1 MKKLIAYFSAGGVTR
16 RAAEE
21 LAAVTGADLFEI
33 RPAEPYSSADLDWRN
48 KESRSSREMKD
59 PSSRPAIAEGK
70 LDLSGYDTIYIG
82 YPIWWGVAPRPVNT
96 FIEENDLSGKKLVI
110 FATSGGSG
118 IDYALRDMRKT
129 YPDLD
134 FVSGSLVSS
143 PVRSD
148 II

>member
-59 PSSRPAIAEGK
+59 PASRPSIAEGK
-70 LDLSGYDTIYIG
+70 LDLSAYDTIYIG

>member
-1 MKKLIAYFSAGGVTR
+1 M
-16 RAAEE
+16 
-21 LAAVTGADLFEI
+21 
-33 RPAEPYSSADLDWRN
+33 
-48 KESRSSREMKD
+48 
-59 PSSRPAIAEGK
+59 
-70 LDLSGYDTIYIG
+70 
-82 YPIWWGVAPRPVNT
+82 APRPVNT